1 MKVKEVKQISKN
13 RKKDTKNG
21 LGRGLGRDLG
31 RRKRADPGIAPGPD
45 PLITSAF
52 MSIASESITKI
63 QTSRPPDNI

>member
-31 RRKRADPGIAPGPD
+31 RRKKADPGIAPGPD

-52 MSIASESITKI
+52 MSIA
-63 QTSRPPDNI
+63 